1 MKNVKKITQIHIY
14 VKTISNSFYSSTYLQ
29 FSVTL
34 MHYKL
39 YFLSELQLVHI
50 HSFEL
55 SDQWPFLTCKRPL
68 LASKEVTGAHIDSES
83 RFYYLKLYAKILY
96 LKYAKVI
103 DNNQLITY
111 YQLQRVQ
118 KAQCTSLDP
127 LRQDHKV

>member
-55 SDQWPFLTCKRPL
+55 SDQ
-68 LASKEVTGAHIDSES
+68 
-83 RFYYLKLYAKILY
+83 
-96 LKYAKVI
+96 
-103 DNNQLITY
+103 
-111 YQLQRVQ
+111 
-118 KAQCTSLDP
+118 
-127 LRQDHKV
+127 

>member
-39 YFLSELQLVHI
+39 YFLSELQLVPI

-55 SDQWPFLTCKRPL
+55 SDQ
-68 LASKEVTGAHIDSES
+68 
-83 RFYYLKLYAKILY
+83 
-96 LKYAKVI
+96 
-103 DNNQLITY
+103 
-111 YQLQRVQ
+111 
-118 KAQCTSLDP
+118 
-127 LRQDHKV
+127 